1 MISSRMFPFDES
13 LWLEVIR
20 MRELDANGLNGGD
33 VQPITFTLKGCAF
46 LDGPVP

>member
-13 LWLEVIR
+13 HWLEVIR
-20 MRELDANGLNGGD
+20 MRELDANGLNRGD
-33 VQPITFTLKGCAF
+33 VQRITFSLKGCAG